1 MKSEAR
7 RGKPRGTLAKA
18 SRYLVL
24 LFATLLAACTI
35 SAHAVTLETS
45 VETEVRVTS
54 AYVWRGRVIND
65 EPCIQPSITVG
76 AGDLSFNV
84 WGTWDLTDVANSS
97 GHTRMDTTLD
107 YSHRFA
113 RQILSSGLIAYIYH
127 DEPEEDKEDTFEAFV
142 GYAADVLL
150 LPSLTVYY
158 DFGEIEGFYG
168 EFGLAHS
175 FGLLDNILALD
186 LGVSMGVADKEY
198 SSINFNFPANDE
210 EGIEE
215 FVPDKASLGEL
226 MISASFP
233 VSIGTHCM
241 ITPAIK
247 YMSLLDPDIRDAAE
261 NVGKEDE
268 IVYSLTLGLYF

>member
-1 MKSEAR
+1 
-7 RGKPRGTLAKA
+7 
-18 SRYLVL
+18 
-24 LFATLLAACTI
+24 
-35 SAHAVTLETS
+35 
-45 VETEVRVTS
+45 
-54 AYVWRGRVIND
+54 
-65 EPCIQPSITVG
+65 
-76 AGDLSFNV
+76 
-84 WGTWDLTDVANSS
+84 
-97 GHTRMDTTLD
+97 MDTTLD